1 VSTKDIRVGRHIK
14 TDGMSYAPT
23 NEQGVV
29 FLFGRL
35 APRLGFEVEVV
46 QTAFPDCIAR
56 RNGKTCRIEFEYRAS
71 SYKNH
76 PPRGADLIV
85 CWDNDWAH
93 RPRKFRHLEILDLKR
108 YVGALPRVFA
118 VGCDESVRGYKVDGW
133 ATLDWSVPKNAQA
146 GDLVVMYRKKPAS
159 EIRDLWT
166 VRGPFYEHKKW
177 GLQTTLKCLIRLDKP
192 LKFEDLKKDPTT
204 RGLAVMRKQFQGKSD
219 ITADWP
225 HILALILKRNP
236 KAKKQLRDYS
246 ID

>member
-1 VSTKDIRVGRHIK
+1 MGIKDIKVGRHIK

-35 APRLGFEVEVV
+35 APRLGFDVECV

-56 RNGKTCRIEFEYRAS
+56 RNGKTYRIEFEYRAS

-118 VGCDESVRGYKVDGW
+118 VGCDETVRGHVVDGW

-146 GDLVVMYRKKPAS
+146 GDLIVMYRKNQLPRFGIS
-159 EIRDLWT
+159 GQCEGLSTSTRNGDCRRHFDVLCDWT
-166 VRGPFYEHKKW
+166 NR
-177 GLQTTLKCLIRLDKP
+177 
-192 LKFEDLKKDPTT
+192 
-204 RGLAVMRKQFQGKSD
+204 
-219 ITADWP
+219 
-225 HILALILKRNP
+225 
-236 KAKKQLRDYS
+236 
-246 ID
+246 